1 MRKILLVLCAV
12 LIVGSLAYAKEKE
25 PKSVKIDEDLL
36 VNRAKVGVQIGKPI
50 GAVFG
55 YHFTNTIEGNLLLG
69 TDFGFDYFVLGA
81 NALFTVINFHV
92 GDTLL
97 PFSVGPAAYAN
108 FADPFNMDILGV
120 ARLEYTFKDTPV
132 NLYAEGGLGVNAF
145 DTVELGWTASAG
157 VRYVFREKA
166 PKKK

>member
-12 LIVGSLAYAKEKE
+12 LIAGSLAYAKEKE
-25 PKSVKIDEDLL
+25 PKTVKIDDSLL
-36 VNRAKVGVQIGKPI
+36 VNRAKVGVQLGKPL
-50 GAVFG
+50 GAVIG

-69 TDFGFDYFVLGA
+69 SDFGFDYFVLGA

-92 GDTLL
+92 GKTVL
-97 PFSVGPAAYAN
+97 PFSVGPAVFAN
-108 FADPFNMDILGV
+108 FADSFNMDILGV

-132 NLYAEGGLGVNAF
+132 NVYAEGGLGVNAF
-145 DTVELGWTASAG
+145 DAVALGWTASAG
-157 VRYVFREKA
+157 VRYVFQEKK

>member
-1 MRKILLVLCAV
+1 MRKILLVVCAV
-12 LIVGSLAYAKEKE
+12 VMAGSLAFAKEKG
-25 PKSVKIDEDLL
+25 PKTVKIDDNFL
-36 VNRAKVGVQIGKPI
+36 VNRAKVGVQLGKPL
-50 GAVFG
+50 GAVIG

-69 TDFGFDYFVLGA
+69 SDFGFDYFVLGA

-92 GDTLL
+92 GKTEL
-97 PFSVGPAAYAN
+97 PFSVGPAVFAN

-120 ARLEYTFKDTPV
+120 ARLEYTFKDTPI

-145 DTVELGWTASAG
+145 NEAELGWTASAG